1 MRKLRVD
8 RRVAVGLVI
17 CAVAAIA
24 SLWLKA
30 QLPMITMYNAGHDDA
45 LQVQLA
51 SSMLNGDWLGQW
63 TSLTLAKG
71 IGYPLFLV
79 AVKPLGL
86 TPVVASQLVYLCG
99 SALVALGLTL
109 WTRRIAL
116 GTIAFVVLALSP
128 SLFGTVASRIY
139 RESLTPAL
147 AITILGLTLLAT
159 YVVARRSPTKRWAA
173 VLVLNVVCLA
183 VAIAWLS
190 LTRADSI
197 WAFGACALIA
207 IFSPFFES
215 AVRRER
221 AIRLG
226 ILGGCGV
233 VAMGAV
239 WMSAHV
245 VANVNDRHYGA
256 AVLDDFSGGEFA
268 RTYKAWQ
275 AVEAGDPK
283 EYVTIT
289 KAQRDAVYSVSPT
302 ARKLRPYLEV
312 PPDTG
317 WLQISCDVVGVCD
330 EAGVWLPWMMRD
342 AATSAFPISNEAQ
355 FQDVFK
361 RIATEIEQGCS
372 NGKLQCGR
380 PAPAVAFPRLN
391 QIDPRTLLDYVL
403 SDVGSVLN
411 NSEGV
416 DPFGNPPPQSEPV
429 SGETAQAWKR
439 AVNGVPDRPMTNS
452 WLSVTTVATPIVN
465 VLGSVYRVLGWL
477 LLIPAL
483 AGIVFGL
490 FKAGRYRA
498 SALIAVAALAGFFV
512 HATLIAAFGIA
523 SGPPAIDV
531 IYLRESQPYLL
542 LGLAIGSWLF
552 ATQLMDLIQR
562 RKSSDEAAARTVGD
576 ADEPDAEH
584 QQTLALER

>member
-1 MRKLRVD
+1 MALQLRLQNKIVEGPQSSGSLVHFGRSEHRGNRGVNAQLRVD

-24 SLWLKA
+24 VFVEGTAPVSC
-30 QLPMITMYNAGHDDA
+30 T
-45 LQVQLA
+45 
-51 SSMLNGDWLGQW
+51 
-63 TSLTLAKG
+63 TLATMTRSG
-71 IGYPLFLV
+71 SACWLDAQRRLARSMDISDAREGDRYPLFLV

-523 SGPPAIDV
+523 SATGNRCHLLRSRRSSPPAW
-531 IYLRESQPYLL
+531 LHRLL
-542 LGLAIGSWLF
+542 AF
-552 ATQLMDLIQR
+552 ATR
-562 RKSSDEAAARTVGD
+562 
-576 ADEPDAEH
+576 
-584 QQTLALER
+584 